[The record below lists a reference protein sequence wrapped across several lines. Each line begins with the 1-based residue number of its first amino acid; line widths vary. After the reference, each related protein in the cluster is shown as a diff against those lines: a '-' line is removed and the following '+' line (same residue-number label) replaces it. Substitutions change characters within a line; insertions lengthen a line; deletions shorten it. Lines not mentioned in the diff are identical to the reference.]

1 MNGKYVESLKD
12 KSNIEK
18 IYKTITQNYGNKEET
33 LEKPDRKKIQEIIEK
48 NGYICHYDS
57 RERFYKVVLI
67 DGEYK
72 IGYNILLK
80 YGVIELVFFIF
91 KNGKCIDGGPVSWM
105 FLNEE
110 GRPMYPLPGF
120 STYEELEEILL
131 PMFEVIKTFE
141 PEKVFNQ
148 IE

>member
-1 MNGKYVESLKD
+1 
-12 KSNIEK
+12 
-18 IYKTITQNYGNKEET
+18 
-33 LEKPDRKKIQEIIEK
+33 
-48 NGYICHYDS
+48 
-57 RERFYKVVLI
+57 
-67 DGEYK
+67 
-72 IGYNILLK
+72 
-80 YGVIELVFFIF
+80 
-91 KNGKCIDGGPVSWM
+91 M

-141 PEKVFNQ
+141 PEKVFDQ